1 MAGTATGGFPTESSA
16 VEFGWTDD
24 QPLAG
29 RRAKAAK
36 DRRQKLKPGSFGEQF
51 RLLALLLP
59 MTACWCSCSSSS
71 IHLRKWHSCSALE
84 LELWTQTYTCCTFDH
99 ID

>member
-1 MAGTATGGFPTESSA
+1 MQHKDRCTALGLPTSQKKMSSNSDLDEKVAGTATGGFPTESSA

-36 DRRQKLKPGSFGEQF
+36 DRRQKLKPGSFGEQCK
-51 RLLALLLP
+51 LMAWLLP
-59 MTACWCSCSSSS
+59 MTACWS
-71 IHLRKWHSCSALE
+71 I
-84 LELWTQTYTCCTFDH
+84 
-99 ID
+99 